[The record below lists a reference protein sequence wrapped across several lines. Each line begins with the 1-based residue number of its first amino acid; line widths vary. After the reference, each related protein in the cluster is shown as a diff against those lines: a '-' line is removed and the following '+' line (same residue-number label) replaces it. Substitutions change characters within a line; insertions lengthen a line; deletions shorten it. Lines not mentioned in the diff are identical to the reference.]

1 MMKKY
6 FYLASSGL
14 ILFEFLNK
22 YLIMPIPG
30 SQDINSID
38 TAYFLHYYR
47 WIFRGLFIL
56 GILFGVVPALKSK
69 RKWLAAALLI
79 VAGLVTYLFNF
90 QMSADHMFL
99 PITQIGLVSKAE
111 NKLPGSRLV
120 IGVENNGEAHAF
132 PIEFLAYHH
141 QILET
146 VGGEAMMVTY
156 CSVCHT
162 GRVFSPLV
170 NGEMEQFR
178 LVGMDH
184 FNAMFEDK
192 STGSWWRQ
200 ANGEAIAGKMKG
212 QKLREIESV
221 QMSIDQWYELYPSG
235 KVMQTDQK
243 FILTYDSMANFEQGL
258 SKGSLTRTDTVPWQE
273 KSWIV
278 GLEIGKNAIA
288 FDWIELK
295 KSRIQRDKVGDQ
307 AIIVVVSSDYRTFA
321 VFEIPEDQMFSIE
334 GDLISSGSA
343 TYDLR
348 GRNIAD
354 PSSQLKRVQ
363 AYQEF
368 WHSWKTFHPD
378 TKRHLN

>member
-1 MMKKY
+1 
-6 FYLASSGL
+6 
-14 ILFEFLNK
+14 
-22 YLIMPIPG
+22 MPIPS

-79 VAGLVTYLFNF
+79 VAGLLTYLFNF

-99 PITQIGLVSKAE
+99 PITHISLVSKAE
-111 NKLPGSRLV
+111 NMLPGSRLV
-120 IGVENNGEAHAF
+120 IGVVNNGEANAY

-141 QILET
+141 QIIDT
-146 VGGEAMMVTY
+146 VGGEPIMVTY

-162 GRVFSPLV
+162 GRVFSPFV
-170 NGEMEQFR
+170 NGQMEKFH

-184 FNAMFEDK
+184 FNAMFEDQT
-192 STGSWWRQ
+192 TGSWWRQ
-200 ANGEAIAGKMKG
+200 TNGEAIAGKMRG

-235 KVMQTDQK
+235 KVMQTDQT

-273 KSWIV
+273 KSLIV

-295 KSRIQRDKVGDQ
+295 KEHIQRDKVGDQ
-307 AIIVVVSSDYRTFA
+307 SIIVVASTDYRTFA
-321 VFEIPEDQMFSIE
+321 VFEIPSDQMFSIE
-334 GDLISSGSA
+334 GDLISAGAA
-343 TYDLR
+343 TYDLQ

-368 WHSWKTFHPD
+368 WHSWKTFHPE